1 MARKLVLTLTILGML
16 GGLGCSASVP
26 PASSSGPLSLKAFPN
41 FSPPAS
47 TGNKQWANAP
57 SMLIDPNK
65 EYSALIDTN
74 YGQITVKLYAKDAPK
89 TVNNFVFLALE
100 NFFNDIKVHRIV
112 NGFVIQTGDPL
123 GNGTGSPGYRFNDEL
138 PGQNLNYKAGTLAM
152 ANSGPNT
159 NGSQFFICLADLSG
173 RLPKNY
179 TIFGEVTGGM
189 DVVSRIGSL
198 PVTASVSGERSKPT
212 VDVFL
217 KSVTITEK

>member
-1 MARKLVLTLTILGML
+1 
-16 GGLGCSASVP
+16 
-26 PASSSGPLSLKAFPN
+26 
-41 FSPPAS
+41 
-47 TGNKQWANAP
+47 
-57 SMLIDPNK
+57 MLIDPNK